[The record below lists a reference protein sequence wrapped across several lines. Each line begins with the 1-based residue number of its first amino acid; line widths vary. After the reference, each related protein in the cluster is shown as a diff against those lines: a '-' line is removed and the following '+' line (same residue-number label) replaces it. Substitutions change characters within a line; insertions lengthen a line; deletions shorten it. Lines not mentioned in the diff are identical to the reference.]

1 MVSLRPRLFLHSLP
15 LRPRASPSPL
25 VSLVVHEGM
34 GAEVHRGGLGAAL
47 PFGRSVF
54 GTMVVVDEGDGR
66 GGSAAELRAKQCVIG
81 KDELVIKAQVL
92 AGGRGKGHF
101 DSGFQG
107 GVQMV
112 DSPAQAKE
120 YAEKMLGYK
129 LITKQTGAGGRVCN
143 AVMLAERLPPQ
154 KEYYAAILNDRT
166 TGGPVL
172 VSSSQGGMNIEDVAR
187 DTPDAILTTPLDF
200 ENGISKE
207 TALELAGKLGFK
219 EGARKNAA
227 DVFEKL
233 YTIYKEKDATQ
244 IEINPL
250 AELSTGEVLCM
261 DAKFGFD
268 DNADFRQKDIF
279 KLRDIT
285 QEDAQEV
292 EAAEYGLNF
301 IKLDGDIGCLVNGA
315 GLAMATMDV
324 LNLHG
329 GSPANFLD
337 VGGGATADA
346 VKKAFELLLTNKD
359 VKSIFVNIFGGIM
372 RCDVIAEGIIKA
384 TKELELQIPLIV
396 RLQGT
401 KEAEAKKMIKESGLK
416 IFPFDGL
423 DEAAS
428 KAVEAAK
435 TGSA

>member
-1 MVSLRPRLFLHSLP
+1 MLTGYRAARSALRPLKG
-15 LRPRASPSPL
+15 
-25 VSLVVHEGM
+25 VSAQQKRNLSIHEYQSVQLLNSYGIPTPKAVPAFSADE
-34 GAEVHRGGLGAAL
+34 AE
-47 PFGRSVF
+47 SV
-54 GTMVVVDEGDGR
+54 
-66 GGSAAELRAKQCVIG
+66 AKNFG
-81 KDELVIKAQVL
+81 KDQLVIKAQVL

-112 DSPAQAKE
+112 DSPAQAKD
-120 YAEKMLGYK
+120 YASKMLGHK
-129 LITKQTGAGGRVCN
+129 LITKQTGAGGRICN
-143 AVMLAERLPPQ
+143 AVMLAERMPPQ
-154 KEYYAAILNDRT
+154 KEFYAAVLNDRAR
-166 TGGPVL
+166 GSPVL
-172 VSSSQGGMNIEDVAR
+172 VTSSQGGMNIEDVAHN
-187 DTPDAILTTPLDF
+187 TPEAIITTALDF
-200 ENGISKE
+200 ENGISDGE
-207 TALELAGKLGFK
+207 ALDLAKKLGFQ
-219 EGARKNAA
+219 ESSQKNAA
-227 DVFEKL
+227 DTFQKL
-233 YTIYKEKDATQ
+233 YTIFKEKDATQ

-250 AELSTGEVLCM
+250 AELSDGQVLCM

-268 DNADFRQKDIF
+268 DNADFRQKDVF
-279 KLRDIT
+279 KLRDTT
-285 QEDAQEV
+285 QEDPQEV

-346 VKKAFELLLTNKD
+346 VKKAFELLLSSSN

-384 TKELELQIPLIV
+384 TKELELSIPLVV

-423 DEAAS
+423 DEAAA

-435 TGSA
+435 SG

>member
-1 MVSLRPRLFLHSLP
+1 MIRGFKQARATVKPLKTVSQQKRNLSI
-15 LRPRASPSPL
+15 
-25 VSLVVHEGM
+25 HEYQSVQLLNSYGIPTPK
-34 GAEVHRGGLGAAL
+34 AL
-47 PFGRSVF
+47 PAF
-54 GTMVVVDEGDGR
+54 
-66 GGSAAELRAKQCVIG
+66 SAAEAESVAKSFG

-120 YAEKMLGYK
+120 YAEKMLGHK
-129 LITKQTGAGGRVCN
+129 LITKQTGAAGRICN
-143 AVMLAERLPPQ
+143 AVMLAERMPPQ
-154 KEYYAAILNDRT
+154 KEYYAAVLNDRT

-172 VSSSQGGMNIEDVAR
+172 VTSSQGGMNIEDVAKE
-187 DTPDAILTTPLDF
+187 TPDAIITTPLDF
-200 ENGISKE
+200 DNGISSAE
-207 TALELAGKLGFK
+207 ALELAKKLGFK
-219 EGARKNAA
+219 ENAQKNAA
-227 DVFEKL
+227 DVFAKL
-233 YTIYKEKDATQ
+233 YTIFKEKDSTQ

-250 AELSTGEVLCM
+250 AELSNGQVLCM

-268 DNADFRQKDIF
+268 DNADFRQADIF
-279 KLRDIT
+279 KLRDTT

-292 EAAEYGLNF
+292 EAAKYGLNF

-346 VKKAFELLLTNKD
+346 VKKAFELLLTSKN

-384 TKELELQIPLIV
+384 TKELQLEIPLVV

-401 KEAEAKKMIKESGLK
+401 KEEEAKKMIRESGLK

-423 DEAAS
+423 DEAAA
-428 KAVEAAK
+428 KAVEAAR
-435 TGSA
+435 A